1 MFDDDLGRSGLLIQ
15 PRIFL
20 AVAAD
25 RIARVFNMPFS
36 DEAITFD
43 ISITFN
49 KIWHAG
55 LLWKLTS
62 NGIPDRF
69 FQPYFFIYQ

>member
-1 MFDDDLGRSGLLIQ
+1 MFDDDLGKSGLIQ
-15 PRIFL
+15 PS
-20 AVAAD
+20 AAD

-55 LLWKLTS
+55 LL
-62 NGIPDRF
+62 
-69 FQPYFFIYQ
+69 

>member
-1 MFDDDLGRSGLLIQ
+1 MMILVKVVFSFNRGF
-15 PRIFL
+15 FL

-55 LLWKLTS
+55 LL
-62 NGIPDRF
+62 
-69 FQPYFFIYQ
+69 

>member
-1 MFDDDLGRSGLLIQ
+1 MFDDDLGKSGLLSQ
-15 PRIFL
+15 PS
-20 AVAAD
+20 AAD

-55 LLWKLTS
+55 LLRKLTS

>member
-1 MFDDDLGRSGLLIQ
+1 MVEATVFVVSRNFENLTNNMFDDDLGRSGLLIQ

-55 LLWKLTS
+55 LL
-62 NGIPDRF
+62 
-69 FQPYFFIYQ
+69 

>member
-36 DEAITFD
+36 DEAIIFD

-55 LLWKLTS
+55 LL
-62 NGIPDRF
+62 
-69 FQPYFFIYQ
+69 